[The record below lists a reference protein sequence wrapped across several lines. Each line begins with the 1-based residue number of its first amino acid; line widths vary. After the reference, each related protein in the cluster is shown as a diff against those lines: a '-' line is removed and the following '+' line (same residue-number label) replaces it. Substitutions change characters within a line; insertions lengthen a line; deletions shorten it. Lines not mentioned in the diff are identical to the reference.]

1 MAGTAAVVRLEDV
14 HKTYRTGEVDVHAVR
29 GVSLEIARGEF
40 VAFMGSSGSGKSTL
54 MNLLGCLDRPTRG
67 RYLLDGFDVSG
78 LDRDQL
84 ADIRNR
90 KLGFVFQSFNL
101 LPRTSALENV
111 ELPLLYG
118 EHRLTNAELGEKA
131 RKVLATVGLSGRE
144 DHHPS
149 QLSGGQQQRVAIA
162 RALINDPEV
171 VLADEPT
178 GNLDSRTSLEIMD
191 IFQKLNERGITIV
204 MVTHETDIAAFAKRN
219 IVMRDGT
226 VQTDQPSRTTP
237 DCGKRNEEFGDQ
249 EMKFESTFKI
259 AFRALRRNKLRSVLT
274 ALGIIIGV
282 GAVIAMVSIGNGAK
296 AQVEQQIASLGE
308 NVILIFSGSVTSS
321 GIRTGWGS
329 AGTLKIEDA
338 EAIRREVP
346 GVIAVSE
353 EVISTRQVSA
363 GNQNWFTRVYGESPE
378 YFDIRQWPLSDGAS
392 FTGQDVRS
400 SNKVCVIGRTTASQV
415 FGSEDPIGQV
425 LRIQGVPFLVTG
437 VLTPK
442 GLSPQGT
449 DQDDIVIMPYTSAMK
464 RVIGGSTLRGINV
477 QVASPNDLAPAQQQ
491 ITELLRQRHNIRAG
505 RDDDFTVRNQQ
516 EIAETA
522 TATSRIMA
530 LLLGAIA
537 SVSLI
542 VGGIG
547 IMNIM
552 LVSVT
557 ERTREIGVRL
567 AVGAHGRDILTQFLI
582 EAVTLSVIGGAI
594 GILLGL
600 GASRML
606 SVFAHWPTLI
616 SIPSII
622 AAFFVSAAVG
632 IFFGFYPAR
641 EAARLDPIE
650 ALRYE

>member
-1 MAGTAAVVRLEDV
+1 M
-14 HKTYRTGEVDVHAVR
+14 
-29 GVSLEIARGEF
+29 
-40 VAFMGSSGSGKSTL
+40 
-54 MNLLGCLDRPTRG
+54 
-67 RYLLDGFDVSG
+67 
-78 LDRDQL
+78 
-84 ADIRNR
+84 
-90 KLGFVFQSFNL
+90 
-101 LPRTSALENV
+101 
-111 ELPLLYG
+111 
-118 EHRLTNAELGEKA
+118 
-131 RKVLATVGLSGRE
+131 KV
-144 DHHPS
+144 
-149 QLSGGQQQRVAIA
+149 
-162 RALINDPEV
+162 
-171 VLADEPT
+171 
-178 GNLDSRTSLEIMD
+178 
-191 IFQKLNERGITIV
+191 
-204 MVTHETDIAAFAKRN
+204 
-219 IVMRDGT
+219 
-226 VQTDQPSRTTP
+226 
-237 DCGKRNEEFGDQ
+237 
-249 EMKFESTFKI
+249 ESTFKV

-282 GAVIAMVSIGNGAK
+282 GAVIAMVSIGNGAR

-363 GNQNWFTRVYGESPE
+363 GNQNWFTRIYGESPE
-378 YFDIRQWPLSDGAS
+378 YFDIRQWPLSAGAN
-392 FTGQDVRS
+392 FTALDVRS
-400 SNKVCVIGRTTASQV
+400 ANKVCVIGRTTASQV
-415 FGSEDPIGQV
+415 FGSDDPVGQV

-464 RVIGGSTLRGINV
+464 RVVGGSTLRGINV

-537 SVSLI
+537 SVSLV

>member
-1 MAGTAAVVRLEDV
+1 
-14 HKTYRTGEVDVHAVR
+14 
-29 GVSLEIARGEF
+29 
-40 VAFMGSSGSGKSTL
+40 
-54 MNLLGCLDRPTRG
+54 
-67 RYLLDGFDVSG
+67 
-78 LDRDQL
+78 
-84 ADIRNR
+84 
-90 KLGFVFQSFNL
+90 
-101 LPRTSALENV
+101 
-111 ELPLLYG
+111 
-118 EHRLTNAELGEKA
+118 
-131 RKVLATVGLSGRE
+131 
-144 DHHPS
+144 
-149 QLSGGQQQRVAIA
+149 
-162 RALINDPEV
+162 
-171 VLADEPT
+171 
-178 GNLDSRTSLEIMD
+178 
-191 IFQKLNERGITIV
+191 
-204 MVTHETDIAAFAKRN
+204 
-219 IVMRDGT
+219 
-226 VQTDQPSRTTP
+226 
-237 DCGKRNEEFGDQ
+237 
-249 EMKFESTFKI
+249 MKFESTFKI
-259 AFRALRRNKLRSVLT
+259 AFRALRRNKMRSVLT

-282 GAVIAMVSIGNGAK
+282 AAVIAMVSIGNGAK

-353 EVISTRQVSA
+353 EVVSTSQVSA
-363 GNQNWFTRVYGESPE
+363 GNQNWFTRIYGESPA
-378 YFDIRQWPLSDGAS
+378 YFDIRKWPLSDGAI
-392 FTGQDVRS
+392 FTDQDVRS
-400 SNKVCVIGRTTASQV
+400 ANKVCVIGRTTANQV
-415 FGSEDPIGQV
+415 FGSQNPVGQI
-425 LRIQGVPFLVTG
+425 LRIKGVPFLVTG

-464 RVIGGSTLRGINV
+464 RVMGGSTLRGLNV
-477 QVASPNDLAPAQQQ
+477 QVASPNDLGPAQEQ
-491 ITELLRQRHNIRAG
+491 ITALLRQRHNITSG

-516 EIAETA
+516 EIAEAA
-522 TATSRIMA
+522 TATSRVMT

-537 SVSLI
+537 SVSLV

-582 EAVTLSVIGGAI
+582 EAVTLSSIGGVIGIA
-594 GILLGL
+594 LGL
-600 GASRML
+600 GASQIL
-606 SVFAHWPTLI
+606 SVVAHWPTLI
-616 SIPSII
+616 SLTSI
-622 AAFFVSAAVG
+622 AVAFLFSAAVG